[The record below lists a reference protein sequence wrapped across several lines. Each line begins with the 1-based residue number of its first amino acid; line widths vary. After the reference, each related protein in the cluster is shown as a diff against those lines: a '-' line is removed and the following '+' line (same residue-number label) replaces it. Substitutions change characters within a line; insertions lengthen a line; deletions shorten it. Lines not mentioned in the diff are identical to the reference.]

1 MSGKPSGGLTCILS
15 IIGLA
20 YALLAGLPPVY
31 GLYGSFVPVII
42 YSIFGT
48 SKHISVGKLCHLK
61 CIMIIIIELCRYICC
76 C

>member
-1 MSGKPSGGLTCILS
+1 MPAKTSVVLTCILS

-48 SKHISVGKLCHLK
+48 SKHISVGKSHHLK
-61 CIMIIIIELCRYICC
+61 CIIIIIIELCRYICC